1 MACLSKRTWMFHN
14 NRCQL
19 GLVDDVGIN
28 NPTDVEML
36 GRELAGN
43 SVEGPRLN
51 GGSQSI
57 ADR

>member
-1 MACLSKRTWMFHN
+1 MFHN